1 MFVKAGAHTINIHR
15 IEYIT
20 DRERGVQIVF
30 GSGKS
35 VDLNDADGRAFIAQI
50 RSLKHELKIFEK
62 KNGVAA

>member
-15 IEYIT
+15 IEFIT

-35 VDLNDADGRAFIAQI
+35 VDLNDTEGRAFIAQI
-50 RSLKHELKIFEK
+50 RSLKHESNVLEK
-62 KNGVAA
+62 RMRAAT